1 QLALSVVDFFERGL
15 VVGGVNLPPEFDPK
29 TFERLERHLALA
41 ERLGRFL
48 GQLLPGAWTEAD
60 LAAATKFSEK
70 DQKVL
75 ANAGLR
81 GILSC
86 ALGETVN
93 VINASFYAKERG
105 LSFQTASLDAGLA
118 GLFEEIILT
127 VRTREGR
134 YASASGRVELSGE
147 LRIAR
152 IGDLLVNVVPHGV
165 LVVIENL
172 DLPGMI
178 GKVGTL
184 FGAHR
189 VNIAD
194 MRVGRKAKGESAI
207 MVLTLDGAA
216 DGPVLEELSRLEGVT
231 RATLVKL

>member
-1 QLALSVVDFFERGL
+1 M
-15 VVGGVNLPPEFDPK
+15 
-29 TFERLERHLALA
+29 
-41 ERLGRFL
+41 
-48 GQLLPGAWTEAD
+48 
-60 LAAATKFSEK
+60 
-70 DQKVL
+70 
-75 ANAGLR
+75 
-81 GILSC
+81 
-86 ALGETVN
+86 
-93 VINASFYAKERG
+93 
-105 LSFQTASLDAGLA
+105 
-118 GLFEEIILT
+118 T